1 VATESSLYP
10 TVDLTVYNGPMSSG
24 GTTTVRISERGH
36 RRLRALA
43 SSAGLPLQTVLEE
56 AIDLYRRERF
66 ARELDDGYAAIWAD
80 PRAAE
85 EETAERALWDATLA
99 DGLADL

>member
-1 VATESSLYP
+1 MSNSS
-10 TVDLTVYNGPMSSG
+10 
-24 GTTTVRISERGH
+24 TTTVRISERGH

-66 ARELDDGYAAIWAD
+66 ARELDEGYAAIWAD
-80 PRAAE
+80 PQAAE
-85 EETAERALWDATLA
+85 EENAERALLEATLP
-99 DGLADL
+99 DGLEAP

>member
-1 VATESSLYP
+1 M
-10 TVDLTVYNGPMSSG
+10 GPMSSG
-24 GTTTVRISERGH
+24 STTVRISERGH
-36 RRLRALA
+36 RRLRAVA
-43 SSAGLPLQTVLEE
+43 ASAGLPLQTVLEE

-99 DGLADL
+99 DGLRDL